1 VEANALR
8 KLRSKHLDLI
18 VANDVGAPGAGF
30 EHDTNEVM
38 ILSADGVEEK
48 LPMMSKADVARA
60 VVDAAVRR
68 LVPIRGASL

>member
-1 VEANALR
+1 
-8 KLRSKHLDLI
+8 
-18 VANDVGAPGAGF
+18 
-30 EHDTNEVM
+30 
-38 ILSADGVEEK
+38 VEEK